1 MKKTDK
7 KPVKPMAKE
16 PAAKL
21 PKMPFKKG
29 GKVKGC

>member
-1 MKKTDK
+1 MKKDK
-7 KPVKPMAKE
+7 KPVKTMTKGE
-16 PAAKL
+16 PAKL